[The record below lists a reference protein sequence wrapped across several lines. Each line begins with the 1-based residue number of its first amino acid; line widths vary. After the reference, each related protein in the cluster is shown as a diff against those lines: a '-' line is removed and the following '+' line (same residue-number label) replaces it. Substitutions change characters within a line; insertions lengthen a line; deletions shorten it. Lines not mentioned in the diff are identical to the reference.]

1 MMISAADVTDLT
13 DQKISELNFM
23 AIHSTDGAAVRV
35 PATHSSTRGLPSNQ
49 NPRSFTV
56 TGFRLSTPLFT
67 LRFL

>member
-23 AIHSTDGAAVRV
+23 AIHSTDGAAVCV
-35 PATHSSTRGLPSNQ
+35 PATHSSTRVLPSNQ

>member
-1 MMISAADVTDLT
+1 MDAAVSSVTKYF
-13 DQKISELNFM
+13 QSSIFM

-35 PATHSSTRGLPSNQ
+35 PATHSSIRVLPSNQ